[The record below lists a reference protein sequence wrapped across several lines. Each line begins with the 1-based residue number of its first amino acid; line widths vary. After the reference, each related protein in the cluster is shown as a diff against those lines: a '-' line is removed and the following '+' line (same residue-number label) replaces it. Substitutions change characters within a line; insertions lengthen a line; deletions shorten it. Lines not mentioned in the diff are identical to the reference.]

1 MTFLMDVTDQG
12 KGVGD
17 DTRVQPCGGMIPG
30 DEEATLCQEK
40 ATSTGEVSDQGKG
53 VGDDTRAQPCHGMI
67 PGDEGTTFYRF
78 TRRKR

>member
-12 KGVGD
+12 KGVGA